1 MELDIELGK
10 TYHYF
15 DDGKIKESRRLDVTI
30 TDIIPFNKIDL
41 QIKESW
47 KNEVEECYWL
57 YSNETDYFIK
67 GDLKITENLIE
78 KIIFVRTI
86 NNNNGWFSLGYW
98 AGRLDIDRTLNGQ
111 LNNL

>member
-1 MELDIELGK
+1 MELDIAIGK

-15 DDGKIKESRRLDVTI
+15 DDGKIRESRRLNVVI

-41 QIKESW
+41 QTLEQW

-67 GDLKITENLIE
+67 GDLKINENLTE
-78 KIIFVRTI
+78 K
-86 NNNNGWFSLGYW
+86 SYL
-98 AGRLDIDRTLNGQ
+98 LEL
-111 LNNL
+111 